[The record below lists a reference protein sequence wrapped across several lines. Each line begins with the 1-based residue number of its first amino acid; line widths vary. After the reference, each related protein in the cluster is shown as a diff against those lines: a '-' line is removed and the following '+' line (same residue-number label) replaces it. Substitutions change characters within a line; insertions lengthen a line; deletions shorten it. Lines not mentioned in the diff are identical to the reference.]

1 MFTKNKIFG
10 VTGNHINVVKQSH
23 PSDLV
28 YKESKTPIT
37 ASYTSVNGG
46 VDGTSKSLGIYWNT
60 NYQYYLTGLL
70 PATPDQTDASSLS
83 LFYRDIYLYDS
94 VGGCAV
100 DIQSTFPFSDWELR
114 GLEDDDLKIFNDALD
129 RLNIQE
135 MLPEISISFLTD
147 GFFAGSLIFDEK
159 KKQFMDVLIHDA
171 LQCTLFPSPFNNID
185 PIINVHASGM
195 TKQFLQTR
203 NKYTSMYID
212 QMPPSIISMIKEGD
226 FELDPLTTLFVG
238 RKKLTDRA
246 YVSYLQRLLPMYLIE
261 KVMFQGT
268 LVEAQRRQRATTHI
282 TMGDDIWTPTREEML
297 NIAQQ
302 FQLSENDPLGA
313 WIVTRNS
320 IQTQDIRPGGDF
332 WKWTDMTDNL
342 RQMKLQALGIS
353 DAFLSGDACLTGDTL
368 ISTSDGLKR
377 IDSFYTDVT
386 DTKWHPLSIT
396 VDSRIGLQKTTHWR
410 YSGKKQTYKITTQR
424 GNHIDCTD
432 NHQLLVLRNGELVW
446 VRADSVKIGDLLCV
460 STRKNT
466 SNKEKEFNS
475 KDYKEATYS
484 KYSKLDGVPVS
495 HWLDVIK
502 DAKVKF
508 DRYGQYYLTEDKKVI
523 CYSQNDNG
531 FGFNPHDT
539 IRLNYERYKDGQYKN
554 FLNLLKRIS
563 KSEHNKLVTV
573 LKSGFIFTPITSIVD
588 NGVQKVYDL
597 SMEKDPSFVANGL
610 VVHNSY
616 ASSESAYSTFVETVA
631 SYRDYLTNKLFYT
644 KLFPLIAVINEL
656 YIDQNG
662 AKKQNDINSFLTNLS
677 NRQNLKIPKLHWH
690 KELETREQDSQF
702 EMLQQLS
709 EIGVPVAL
717 KTWIAAAGLDS
728 QALLR
733 DLAEDKELQSK
744 LDKYKASRP
753 NNDNNDN
760 AYGEY
765 ASTIDPRNGKKISN
779 GVAPRLTSTS
789 MVKGAKYGKKLSQRL
804 LEMPPEEIYVT
815 DTKGK
820 KHIAAH
826 PEKLRREQ
834 DARIASISHR
844 MKTDLN
850 YRKKILSK
858 NLKQGRAVL
867 PGFSKGVL

>member
-70 PATPDQTDASSLS
+70 PATPDQTDASLLS

-353 DAFLSGDACLTGDTL
+353 DAFLSGDA
-368 ISTSDGLKR
+368 
-377 IDSFYTDVT
+377 
-386 DTKWHPLSIT
+386 
-396 VDSRIGLQKTTHWR
+396 
-410 YSGKKQTYKITTQR
+410 
-424 GNHIDCTD
+424 
-432 NHQLLVLRNGELVW
+432 
-446 VRADSVKIGDLLCV
+446 
-460 STRKNT
+460 
-466 SNKEKEFNS
+466 
-475 KDYKEATYS
+475 
-484 KYSKLDGVPVS
+484 
-495 HWLDVIK
+495 
-502 DAKVKF
+502 
-508 DRYGQYYLTEDKKVI
+508 
-523 CYSQNDNG
+523 
-531 FGFNPHDT
+531 
-539 IRLNYERYKDGQYKN
+539 
-554 FLNLLKRIS
+554 
-563 KSEHNKLVTV
+563 
-573 LKSGFIFTPITSIVD
+573 
-588 NGVQKVYDL
+588 
-597 SMEKDPSFVANGL
+597 
-610 VVHNSY
+610 SY

-702 EMLQQLS
+702 EMLRQLS

-744 LDKYKASRP
+744 LDKYKASKP
-753 NNDNNDN
+753 NNDNNNN

-765 ASTIDPRNGKKISN
+765 ASVIDPRNGKKISN
-779 GVAPRLTSTS
+779 GVAPRLTSTP

>member
-353 DAFLSGDACLTGDTL
+353 DAFLSGDA
-368 ISTSDGLKR
+368 
-377 IDSFYTDVT
+377 
-386 DTKWHPLSIT
+386 
-396 VDSRIGLQKTTHWR
+396 
-410 YSGKKQTYKITTQR
+410 
-424 GNHIDCTD
+424 
-432 NHQLLVLRNGELVW
+432 
-446 VRADSVKIGDLLCV
+446 
-460 STRKNT
+460 
-466 SNKEKEFNS
+466 
-475 KDYKEATYS
+475 
-484 KYSKLDGVPVS
+484 
-495 HWLDVIK
+495 
-502 DAKVKF
+502 
-508 DRYGQYYLTEDKKVI
+508 
-523 CYSQNDNG
+523 
-531 FGFNPHDT
+531 
-539 IRLNYERYKDGQYKN
+539 
-554 FLNLLKRIS
+554 
-563 KSEHNKLVTV
+563 
-573 LKSGFIFTPITSIVD
+573 
-588 NGVQKVYDL
+588 
-597 SMEKDPSFVANGL
+597 
-610 VVHNSY
+610 SY

-709 EIGVPVAL
+709 DIGVPVAL

-733 DLAEDKELQSK
+733 DLAEDKELQAK
-744 LDKYKASRP
+744 LDKYKATKP
-753 NNDNNDN
+753 NNNNDADDN
-760 AYGEY
+760 VYGEY
-765 ASTIDPRNGKKISN
+765 VSVIDPRNGKKISK

>member
-466 SNKEKEFNS
+466 S
-475 KDYKEATYS
+475 
-484 KYSKLDGVPVS
+484 
-495 HWLDVIK
+495 
-502 DAKVKF
+502 
-508 DRYGQYYLTEDKKVI
+508 
-523 CYSQNDNG
+523 
-531 FGFNPHDT
+531 
-539 IRLNYERYKDGQYKN
+539 
-554 FLNLLKRIS
+554 
-563 KSEHNKLVTV
+563 
-573 LKSGFIFTPITSIVD
+573 LKSGFIFTPIVSIVD

-709 EIGVPVAL
+709 DIGVPVAL

-744 LDKYKASRP
+744 LDKYKASKP
-753 NNDNNDN
+753 NDNNDN

-765 ASTIDPRNGKKISN
+765 ASVIDPRNGKKISN